1 VNNLSAL
8 INVIIVGL
16 IGGIAVGLQGPMS
29 GAMSQ
34 RVGPIGASLIIHLG
48 GAIISAIV
56 IIFIGGVSW
65 QAMPTLPWPYFFA
78 GMFGVILYF
87 SFAYTL
93 PRIGVGMTSALL
105 ILAQMAIGLLI
116 DHYGWMGAPV
126 TPISLSRLAGVG
138 AILLGA
144 ILVSR

>member
-1 VNNLSAL
+1 MNNLSAL

-34 RVGPIGASLIIHLG
+34 RVGPIGSSLIIHLG
-48 GAIISAIV
+48 GAILSAIV
-56 IIFIGGVSW
+56 VIFVGGINW
-65 QAMPTLPWPYFFA
+65 QAIPSLPWPYFFA

-105 ILAQMAIGLLI
+105 ILAQMAIGLVI

-126 TPISLSRLAGVG
+126 SPISISKLLGVG

-144 ILVSR
+144 TLVSR